1 MELVSHRFVMS
12 TCLYSRK
19 KVLINPLFLPRG
31 KLRPG
36 DVYPNMLD
44 F

>member
-1 MELVSHRFVMS
+1 MELVSHRFVIS

-36 DVYPNMLD
+36 DVHPDMLD

>member
-1 MELVSHRFVMS
+1 MELVFNRFVMS
-12 TCLYSRK
+12 TCLYHRK
-19 KVLINPLFLPRG
+19 KVLINPVFLPRG

-36 DVYPNMLD
+36 DVYPNTLD